1 MKPYSEDLR
10 KAAVTAYRQGGKSQS
25 EIAALFGIH
34 YKTLQNWLRMDDA
47 GLEQKPQGKGH
58 RPRILDPEQLENIR
72 DAILKNNSLTVWELR
87 KIIGISC
94 SLGVY
99 KRALKELGFSYKK
112 NGYTLRNK
120 SVAT

>member
-34 YKTLQNWLRMDDA
+34 YKTLQNWLRMHDA
-47 GLEQKPQGKGH
+47 GLPQKPLGKGH
-58 RPRILDPEQLENIR
+58 RPRILGSEHLENIR
-72 DAILKNNSLTVWELR
+72 NEILKNNSLTVWELR
-87 KIIGISC
+87 KIIGINC

-112 NGYTLRNK
+112 NGYALRNK
-120 SVAT
+120 SAPT

>member
-10 KAAVTAYRQGGKSQS
+10 KAAVAAYRQGGKSQS

-34 YKTLQNWLRMDDA
+34 YKTLQNWLRMDEA
-47 GLEQKPQGKGH
+47 GLQQKPQGKGH
-58 RPRILDPEQLENIR
+58 RPRILGSEQLENIR
-72 DAILKNNSLTVWELR
+72 NEILKNNSLTVWELR
-87 KIIGISC
+87 KIIGINC
-94 SLGVY
+94 SLGVC

-120 SVAT
+120 SAAT

>member
-58 RPRILDPEQLENIR
+58 RPRILGSEQLENIR
-72 DAILKNNSLTVWELR
+72 NEILKNNSLTVWECTNALSGNWASAIKKTAIR
-87 KIIGISC
+87 SGT
-94 SLGVY
+94 
-99 KRALKELGFSYKK
+99 RA
-112 NGYTLRNK
+112 
-120 SVAT
+120 